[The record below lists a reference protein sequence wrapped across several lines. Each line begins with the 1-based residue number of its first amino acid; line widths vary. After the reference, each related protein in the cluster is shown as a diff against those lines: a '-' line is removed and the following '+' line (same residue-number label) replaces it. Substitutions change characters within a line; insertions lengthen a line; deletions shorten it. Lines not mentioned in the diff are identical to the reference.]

1 VDTPITTIGV
11 FNYVTGAYV
20 GEITPSVV
28 GNATFAADATGYVN
42 IPHPS
47 DGGNTLVSD
56 IA

>member
-1 VDTPITTIGV
+1 MDTPITTIGV